1 MRLIEQPTLVG
12 SVGMVGGK
20 VFLTYPLHAAFV
32 GSVPVLRWYG
42 QWFDASTGEA
52 LAERDLFGTTGDQ
65 RGPMLAREADTLFGW
80 FFVDAMNRIPA
91 GPATERVTRF
101 RARHVG
107 DATSSLELTRVALSL
122 YREEPHNTIGSEGFY
137 PAGAEDLLPSVLTW
151 TGPWF
156 VYHARAP
163 RCDSPYQNARRLL
176 SFDERGGQGYLV
188 FYPDD
193 STCNPSER
201 YRVGN
206 ATALAGDDGSAIV
219 LYREGTA
226 PAGGAVMLARVDPA
240 THRPLG
246 PPVRVGSD
254 ASGYYLDG
262 GFQVSAVTVAGGG
275 LLFFERAQACH
286 YHYGPDC
293 KDDGLE
299 WFPSN
304 YNDCS
309 ILRHAGQDGS
319 RPRHAA
325 WQLPCLRL
333 SNSEVFYEV
342 MRTNRRFLGKL
353 PRGRAVAVWNERNRY
368 GLLTYVQLVTRD
380 TPWREGI
387 YLAMVTEDGLR
398 GSEVVRVTDDEATAL
413 PPRPERTET
422 YGPFPADFDLDIA
435 TEGDRVFVAWQDRR
449 RHAPGIYGRLFRCT
463 DAPGPDAA
471 AP

>member
-1 MRLIEQPTLVG
+1 VPIENELVG
-12 SVGMVGGK
+12 W
-20 VFLTYPLHAAFV
+20 
-32 GSVPVLRWYG
+32 LR
-42 QWFDASTGEA
+42 
-52 LAERDLFGTTGDQ
+52 
-65 RGPMLAREADTLFGW
+65 
-80 FFVDAMNRIPA
+80 VDPSGAIPTA
-91 GPATERVTRF
+91 PEHERVARF
-101 RARHVG
+101 RARIDAAHRSELVVTRVRLLLEHATPG
-107 DATSSLELTRVALSL
+107 GSIGSGGLQSNGYEALVPIAATSLGGRFNGL
-122 YREEPHNTIGSEGFY
+122 
-137 PAGAEDLLPSVLTW
+137 
-151 TGPWF
+151 
-156 VYHARAP
+156 
-163 RCDSPYQNARRLL
+163 ARRAGCTTPTLDVFRL
-176 SFDERGGQGYLV
+176 VAFDERGTSSFLL
-188 FYPDD
+188 FCPDHT
-193 STCNPSER
+193 TCNPDPR
-201 YRVGN
+201 YLPGN
-206 ATALAGDDGSAIV
+206 VAALTLDDGTVA
-219 LYREGTA
+219 LMYREGA
-226 PAGGAVMLARVDPA
+226 EHLGGGAVVLARVDPA

-275 LLFFERAQACH
+275 VLFFERAQACH